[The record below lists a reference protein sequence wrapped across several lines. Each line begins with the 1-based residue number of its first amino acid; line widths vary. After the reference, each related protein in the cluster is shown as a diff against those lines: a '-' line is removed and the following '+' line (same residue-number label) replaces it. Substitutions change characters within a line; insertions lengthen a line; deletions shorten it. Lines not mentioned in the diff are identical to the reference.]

1 MDLRATVAIVKGHRI
16 TLGHAV
22 GFSRVR
28 SMQRMRVALEAVAA
42 SVAVSGRK
50 VGEPRREVQRERE
63 DGEFEAMLRRLPL
76 IGRPAAPVTAALRQ
90 SWERRVCVGGAPPPT
105 YLTRPGEVG
114 RGILFTVDRVR
125 ARCARADLTLPS
137 RPAMACHH
145 VTARV
150 VATWQARSGRRR
162 LLRHAAERAPSGGAL
177 ARRLRASFWFDP
189 SASGGVYPGL
199 WAGTRVFTF

>member
-1 MDLRATVAIVKGHRI
+1 MVREGGGNALRVKRPAQCAIPHNRWTIPRSPDYPSYLNAIRSYTRAHTGTYPYTKTVASSVANAGEGYPPQDIHTCHARLRTTVNDRALFNFSLKIDRWHLLAARAPVCSAMDLRATVAIVKGHRI

-76 IGRPAAPVTAALRQ
+76 IGAA
-90 SWERRVCVGGAPPPT
+90 
-105 YLTRPGEVG
+105 
-114 RGILFTVDRVR
+114 D
-125 ARCARADLTLPS
+125 D
-137 RPAMACHH
+137 
-145 VTARV
+145 
-150 VATWQARSGRRR
+150 
-162 LLRHAAERAPSGGAL
+162 
-177 ARRLRASFWFDP
+177 
-189 SASGGVYPGL
+189 
-199 WAGTRVFTF
+199 